1 MGIFKYAVVGIAAFV
16 LMPMPPAEQN
26 ANAPQP
32 AAAVQT
38 EDIVSVAFGTFT
50 DLASFC
56 VRQPQTC
63 EAMTSIAA
71 VAQAKAKYSIR
82 LAYEWAN
89 GREGDAHSPAAT
101 TTGNQPLP
109 AAVQP
114 VPAMPTTGTGDAEE
128 ASTTILKQS
137 SADPLVTGSNS
148 RVAANEEGTN
158 SLRLD
163 DLIPEWRGPAPARE
177 S

>member
-16 LMPMPPAEQN
+16 LMPMPPAEHD

-50 DLASFC
+50 DLAAFC

-63 EAMTSIAA
+63 EAMASIAA

-89 GREGDAHSPAAT
+89 QRENGSQSTAVPAA
-101 TTGNQPLP
+101 GSQPLP
-109 AAVQP
+109 SITVP
-114 VPAMPTTGTGDAEE
+114 VPVTPAASGTSAEE

-137 SADPLVTGSNS
+137 AADPLVTGSNGRLAS
-148 RVAANEEGTN
+148 SEQGTN
-158 SLRLD
+158 SLRLE
-163 DLIPEWRGPAPARE
+163 DLIPEWRGPAPVRD

>member
-1 MGIFKYAVVGIAAFV
+1 MGIFRYAIVGLAAFV
-16 LMPMPPAEQN
+16 LMPMPPAEQD
-26 ANAPQP
+26 ASTPQP
-32 AAAVQT
+32 AAVVQP

-50 DLASFC
+50 DVASFC

-63 EAMTSIAA
+63 EAMASIAA

-89 GREGDAHSPAAT
+89 NRDGSQPSPAGAT
-101 TTGNQPLP
+101 GVTAIPTLIEP
-109 AAVQP
+109 APSAP
-114 VPAMPTTGTGDAEE
+114 DASGSGEEE

-137 SADPLVTGSNS
+137 SVDPITTGSNTRLAS
-148 RVAANEEGTN
+148 GEDGTN

-163 DLIPEWRGPAPARE
+163 DLIPEWRGPAPVRD

>member
-1 MGIFKYAVVGIAAFV
+1 MGIFKYAVVGITAFV
-16 LMPMPPAEQN
+16 LMPMPPAEQD
-26 ANAPQP
+26 ATAPQP
-32 AAAVQT
+32 VAAVQA
-38 EDIVSVAFGTFT
+38 EDVLSVAFGTFT

-63 EAMTSIAA
+63 EAMASLAA
-71 VAQAKAKYSIR
+71 IAQAKAKYSVR

-89 GREGDAHSPAAT
+89 QRDAGEQPGAAPAA
-101 TTGNQPLP
+101 GN
-109 AAVQP
+109 QP
-114 VPAMPTTGTGDAEE
+114 VPATIEPVPVTPGPRGSDAEE

-137 SADPLVTGSNS
+137 SADPITTGSNTTLAS
-148 RVAANEEGTN
+148 NEEGTN

-163 DLIPEWRGPAPARE
+163 DLIPEWRGPAPSRE

>member
-56 VRQPQTC
+56 VRKPQTC
-63 EAMTSIAA
+63 EAMASIAA

-101 TTGNQPLP
+101 TTGTQPLP

-114 VPAMPTTGTGDAEE
+114 VPSMPAAGGADAEE

-137 SADPLVTGSNS
+137 SVDPLVTGSNS